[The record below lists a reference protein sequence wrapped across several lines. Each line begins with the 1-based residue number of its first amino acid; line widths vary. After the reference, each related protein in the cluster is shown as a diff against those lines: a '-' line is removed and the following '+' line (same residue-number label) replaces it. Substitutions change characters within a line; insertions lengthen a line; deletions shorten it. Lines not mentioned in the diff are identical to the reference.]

1 MFRAAE
7 TVGSNGN
14 RYRFT
19 GKELGEETGLY
30 DFSARFL
37 QTSLGR
43 FTTIDPLAEKYP
55 NISPYAYCN
64 GNPVNFVD
72 PDGEREWPVNL
83 NYNGFIRRNENNY
96 RNPMPTHNG
105 IDINFGS
112 HSDDLGAPVYATHD
126 GIVTRKR
133 LYTDDND
140 SGGTRIQITSVGG
153 EVSTFYMHLN
163 TIEGFNEGDYV
174 EEGTLIGTIGGS
186 GRGIIGEHKP
196 HLHYELQINGQ
207 YVNPSIDK
215 DNLVDP
221 QSLLTP
227 INLGEL
233 EPAVIVEEKNKT
245 LNKSFDVIVSV
256 MYDVKI

>member
-1 MFRAAE
+1 M
-7 TVGSNGN
+7 
-14 RYRFT
+14 
-19 GKELGEETGLY
+19 
-30 DFSARFL
+30 
-37 QTSLGR
+37 
-43 FTTIDPLAEKYP
+43 
-55 NISPYAYCN
+55 
-64 GNPVNFVD
+64 
-72 PDGEREWPVNL
+72 
-83 NYNGFIRRNENNY
+83 
-96 RNPMPTHNG
+96 
-105 IDINFGS
+105 
-112 HSDDLGAPVYATHD
+112 
-126 GIVTRKR
+126 
-133 LYTDDND
+133 YTDDNN

-186 GRGIIGEHKP
+186 GNGIIGGHKP